1 MDTGKVL
8 LFDGLRNPRKKGG
21 YGMFGKRC
29 VRTKR
34 VYSPVLGRNV
44 QRCAQFSGG
53 GLGGFGQLGAFP
65 ISLDAIKDA
74 GMTAGVAVGSAVG
87 VRRLTDWWIRYLNL
101 DPNTERWARPIAEV
115 ATGVGGSY
123 LIGKYAGKTDIA
135 AAVMLGP
142 MVVNGMELVGGLI
155 APAPVAG
162 YGYSYNQPSLG
173 AVVEQ
178 DQLTPG
184 WATGD
189 PFLSQVQQQ
198 FPAWGMG

>member
-1 MDTGKVL
+1 MLGKHCI
-8 LFDGLRNPRKKGG
+8 RK
-21 YGMFGKRC
+21 RP
-29 VRTKR
+29 
-34 VYSPVLGRNV
+34 VYSPRLGRNV

-53 GLGGFGQLGAFP
+53 GLGQLGAFP
-65 ISLDAIKDA
+65 ISLEALKDT

-87 VRRLTDWWIRYLNL
+87 IRRLTDWWIGYLNL
-101 DPNTERWARPIAEV
+101 DPTTERWLRPVAEV
-115 ATGVGGSY
+115 GTGVGGSY
-123 LIGKYAGKTDIA
+123 FIGKYTGKGDIA

-142 MVVNGMELVGGLI
+142 MVINGIELLGGLL
-155 APAPVAG
+155 APPPPVAG
-162 YGYSYNQPSLG
+162 DGRDYSQSQESLG

-189 PFLSQVQQQ
+189 PFLSQVQKQ